1 MVAADDRT
9 GAFEVAAELAQVA
22 GPVSVTVG
30 ALPEGSGV
38 VDLASRSMAPAD
50 AAAAAAAVDVQT
62 CGWTAH
68 KIDSTLRGNWAAE
81 LRARQ
86 GALDLPIVVI
96 AAWPA
101 MGRTCARGVVHVHGE
116 PVGDVRSGLPEAQ
129 LLTIGAL
136 TAWDPEED
144 DVAVVDV
151 ADTAE
156 LTAVASIA
164 ARLDVLV
171 AGPAGAIGAVFAAR
185 DPRTLA
191 LRGGSVAPHRQSS
204 SGTLVVSGSGSAV
217 AVEQVRRLR
226 AARPDI
232 EVITT
237 LTPKGPL
244 VPELAHKVAAA
255 ARARMAAGTVDAV
268 VIVGGDTA
276 AAVLGD
282 GPRRVHG
289 YAAAG
294 MPWSLDAGDGGPVV
308 ITKAGGFGDPDA
320 LVELLA
326 D

>member
-1 MVAADDRT
+1 M
-9 GAFEVAAELAQVA
+9 
-22 GPVSVTVG
+22 
-30 ALPEGSGV
+30 
-38 VDLASRSMAPAD
+38 
-50 AAAAAAAVDVQT
+50 
-62 CGWTAH
+62 
-68 KIDSTLRGNWAAE
+68 
-81 LRARQ
+81 
-86 GALDLPIVVI
+86 
-96 AAWPA
+96 
-101 MGRTCARGVVHVHGE
+101 HGE
-116 PVGDVRSGLPEAQ
+116 PVGDVRSGLPDAQ

-151 ADTAE
+151 LDTDE
-156 LTAVASIA
+156 LSAVASIA
-164 ARLDVLV
+164 AHLDVLV
-171 AGPAGAIGAVFAAR
+171 AGPAGAIGAVFAAHSGLR
-185 DPRTLA
+185 LFANPRRA
-191 LRGGSVAPHRQSS
+191 RKSEQ
-204 SGTLVVSGSGSAV
+204 TLVVCGSGSGV

-226 AARPDI
+226 AARPEL

-244 VPELAHKVAAA
+244 VPELAEEVAAA
-255 ARARMAAGTVDAV
+255 ARERLSAGAVGSV

-282 GPRRVHG
+282 ALRRVHG

-308 ITKAGGFGDPDA
+308 ITKAGGFGGPDA

>member
-9 GAFEVAAELAQVA
+9 GAFEVAAEMALVA

-30 ALPEGSGV
+30 SFPDGSGV

-50 AAAAAAAVDVQT
+50 AAVAAAAVDAQT

-86 GALDLPIVVI
+86 GELDVPIVVI

-101 MGRTCARGVVHVHGE
+101 MGRTCARGVVHVHGV
-116 PVGDVRSGLPEAQ
+116 PAGDVRSGLPEAQ
-129 LLTIGAL
+129 LLTMGAL

-151 ADTAE
+151 ADTEE
-156 LTAVASIA
+156 LAAVATIA
-164 ARLDVLV
+164 AHLDVLV

-185 DPRTLA
+185 CGPRVFVNP
-191 LRGGSVAPHRQSS
+191 RIRRKSDH
-204 SGTLVVSGSGSAV
+204 TLVVSGSGSEV
-217 AVEQVRRLR
+217 AVEQVLRLR
-226 AARPDI
+226 AVRPDI
-232 EVITT
+232 EVIST
-237 LTPKGPL
+237 LTPQGPL
-244 VPELAHKVAAA
+244 VPELADEVAAA
-255 ARARMAAGTVDAV
+255 ARERLAAGMVDSV

-282 GPRRVHG
+282 GPRHVHG

-308 ITKAGGFGDPDA
+308 ITKAGGFGGPDA